1 MAAMAQA
8 LSETELLALV
18 DRLADGQ
25 WHSGEDLAA
34 ASGISRAAL
43 AKRIAKLADWQLAVE
58 ARQGLGYRLPQVLE
72 RLDPVKL
79 QAALPQLRVQVLPV
93 TDSTS
98 TQVMAAPAEAD
109 PQVVLAEVQ
118 TAGRGRRGRQ
128 WVSPFGAQLAL
139 SLAWSFDALPPQ
151 LGALPL
157 AVGVIC
163 ADVLRQYGL
172 PSVGL
177 KWPND
182 ILVDGRKLGGIL
194 LEHRGEAGGGC
205 RIVAGIGIN
214 LDLPAGPDARIDQPF
229 VNLDDALAALG
240 QPRCERNALAITLLQ
255 ALHALFDGYG
265 RSGFAPLAARWSELD
280 VTRDRRVRIMQGS
293 GAGSSFDGHARGVDA
308 DGALIVES
316 DGQRHVL
323 HSGEVSLRL

>member
-1 MAAMAQA
+1 MAQA

-43 AKRIAKLADWQLAVE
+43 AKRVAKLADWQLVVE
-58 ARQGLGYRLPQVLE
+58 ARQGLGYRLPQALE
-72 RLDPVKL
+72 RLDPAQL
-79 QAALPQLRVQVLPV
+79 QAAVPQLRVQVLPV

-98 TQVMAAPAEAD
+98 TQVMAAPADAD
-109 PQVVLAEVQ
+109 PQAVLAEVQ

-128 WVSPFGAQLAL
+128 WVSPFGAQLAV
-139 SLAWSFDALPPQ
+139 SLAWSFDAMPPQ

-157 AVGVIC
+157 AVGVVC
-163 ADVLRQYGL
+163 AEVLRQHGL
-172 PSVGL
+172 QSVGL

-214 LDLPAGPDARIDQPF
+214 LDLPPGPDAQIDQPF
-229 VNLDDALAALG
+229 INLDDALAALG
-240 QPRCERNALAITLLQ
+240 RPRCGRNALAAELLR
-255 ALHALFDGYG
+255 ALFALFSGYG
-265 RSGFAPLAARWSELD
+265 LHGFAPLAARWSELD
-280 VTRDRRVRIMQGS
+280 VTRDRRVHIFRGGQGDDQRFE
-293 GAGSSFDGHARGVDA
+293 AYARGVDA

-316 DGQRHVL
+316 GGQRQVL
-323 HSGEVSLRL
+323 HSGEVSLRV

>member
-1 MAAMAQA
+1 MAQA
-8 LSETELLALV
+8 LSESELLTLV
-18 DRLADGQ
+18 DRLADGE

-43 AKRIAKLADWQLAVE
+43 AKRIAKLVDWQLAVE
-58 ARQGLGYRLPQVLE
+58 ARQGLGYRLPRAIE
-72 RLDPVKL
+72 RLDPTQL

-98 TQVMAAPAEAD
+98 TQAMVAAAEAD
-109 PQVVLAEVQ
+109 PQAVLAEVQ
-118 TAGRGRRGRQ
+118 IAGRGRRGRQ

-139 SLAWSFDALPPQ
+139 SLAWSFDAMPPQ

-163 ADVLRQYGL
+163 ANVLQQVGL
-172 PSVGL
+172 ASVGL

-214 LDLPAGPDARIDQPF
+214 LDLPAGPDAQIDQPF
-229 VNLDDALAALG
+229 INLDEALAALG
-240 QPRCERNALAITLLQ
+240 RPRCGRNALAIALLRD
-255 ALHALFDGYG
+255 LRELFDGYG
-265 RSGFAPLAARWSELD
+265 RSGFAPLAERWRALD
-280 VTRDRRVRIMQGS
+280 VTRDRRVRIIQGEHR
-293 GAGSSFDGHARGVDA
+293 FDGHACGVDA

-316 DGQRHVL
+316 AGQRQAL

>member
-1 MAAMAQA
+1 MAQA

-43 AKRIAKLADWQLAVE
+43 AKRVAKLAEWQLAVE
-58 ARQGLGYRLPQVLE
+58 ARQGLGYRLPQPIE
-72 RLDPVKL
+72 RLDPARL
-79 QAALPQLRVQVLPV
+79 QAAVPQLRVQVLPV

-98 TQVMAAPAEAD
+98 TQVMAASAESD
-109 PQVVLAEVQ
+109 PQAVLAEVQ

-139 SLAWSFDALPPQ
+139 SLAWSFDAMPPQ

-163 ADVLRQYGL
+163 ANALRQAGL
-172 PSVGL
+172 DTVGL

-214 LDLPAGPDARIDQPF
+214 LDLPAGPDAQIGQPF
-229 VNLDDALAALG
+229 INLDAALAAIG
-240 QPRCERNALAITLLQ
+240 RPRCGRNALAIALLRE
-255 ALHALFDGYG
+255 LHALFEGYG

-280 VTRDRRVRIMQGS
+280 VTRDRIVHIFRGGQGS
-293 GAGSSFDGHARGVDA
+293 DASLEGYARGVDA